1 MPNRDANKRK
11 ISMSIADN
19 KVDLTSLCFKCGGHG
34 HYAVVFPSKVLH
46 FCIEEVEF
54 ELWRYQKKD
63 ETRNEY
69 ELSEECNYYDGRPY
83 FSSATFISCPKGENR
98 RSMMY

>member
-1 MPNRDANKRK
+1 
-11 ISMSIADN
+11 MSIADN

-46 FCIEEVEF
+46 FCIEEVES
-54 ELWRYQKKD
+54 ELWSYQKKD

-69 ELSEECNYYDGRPY
+69 ELSEECNYYDGMMGGHILVVQPLL
-83 FSSATFISCPKGENR
+83 AVPKVKIEDQ
-98 RSMMY
+98 